1 MDINSGDTPSSVI
14 EITNLHRSFGGIQ
27 ALKGI
32 SLTVPPGQ
40 VFGLVGENG
49 AGKTTMIKHILGL
62 LKVQSGIVRVFGRDP
77 VVDPVGVLSRI
88 GYLSEQSDLPGW
100 MSITELL
107 RYTQAWYPT
116 WDRTHADEL
125 LHKFKLDPAQKCNTL
140 SQGQRAKTGLAL
152 ALAQRPDLLI
162 LDEPSSG
169 LDPLVRRDILEAIL
183 RGEADK
189 GRTVLFS
196 SHLLDEIESVSDKV
210 AMMHQ
215 GEIVLCRSLAEIKQ
229 SHYRLSIR
237 LAKALIG
244 KPDIPGAFLIE
255 GSGKDWTAVIDGEPG
270 RAQAYLEHINGQIQR
285 ADRLSLDEVFIARV
299 GRRIRGI

>member
-1 MDINSGDTPSSVI
+1 LSVP
-14 EITNLHRSFGGIQ
+14 
-27 ALKGI
+27 A
-32 SLTVPPGQ
+32 GQ
-40 VFGLVGENG
+40 VFGRVGETG

-62 LKVQSGIVRVFGRDP
+62 LKVQSGRVRVFGRDP

-88 GYLSEQSDLPGW
+88 GYLSEQRDLPGW
-100 MSITELL
+100 MSIAELL

-116 WDRTHADEL
+116 WDQTHADEL
-125 LHKFKLDPAQKCNTL
+125 LDKFKLDPAQKCNTL
-140 SQGQRAKTGLAL
+140 SQGQRAKTGLTL

-183 RGEADK
+183 RGEAVQ

-229 SHYRLSIR
+229 SHYRLTIR
-237 LAKALIG
+237 LAKALSG

-255 GSGKDWTAVIDGEPG
+255 GSGKDWTAVVDGEPG
-270 RAQAYLEHINGQIQR
+270 QAQAYLARIDGQIQR